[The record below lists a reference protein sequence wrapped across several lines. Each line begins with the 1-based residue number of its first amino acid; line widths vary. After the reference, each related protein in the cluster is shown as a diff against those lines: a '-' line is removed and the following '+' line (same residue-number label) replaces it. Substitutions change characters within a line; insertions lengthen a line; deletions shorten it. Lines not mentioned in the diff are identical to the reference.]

1 MKTTT
6 KPKHDIRYI
15 RQCFDRLDG
24 ILIHGFT
31 DERKAFF
38 ELCESEEKEQRGEQR
53 GWGSDFARYHTSDT
67 IGIKDAARLFVVHDL
82 AKFLQGGRMPE
93 LKDYLHA
100 KRSHFHGAAIALE
113 FGDKIREAWKGLNIA
128 DLAEINYSD
137 LVKVKKDLPVSS
149 L

>member
-1 MKTTT
+1 MNTTT

-38 ELCESEEKEQRGEQR
+38 ELCESEEKEHR
-53 GWGSDFARYHTSDT
+53 GWGSDFARCHTADT

-93 LKDYLHA
+93 LKDYLHT
-100 KRSHFHGAAIALE
+100 KRSHFHGAAIVLE
-113 FGDKIREAWKGLNIA
+113 FGEKIIEAWKDLNIA

-137 LVKVKKDLPVSS
+137 FVKIKKDLPVSS